1 MSRTNTK
8 QTPGP
13 SGLNALRYWIQ
24 MVRDPLTAFAALN
37 NEFGDAV
44 QIPFTPSK
52 RFLLLSRPEH
62 AEHVLVRNQDRY
74 PKAFS
79 YRPLKAVL
87 GDGLLTS
94 EGETWQ
100 RHRHLV
106 QPVFSH
112 RHVQEFGSTIA
123 DVTRARVGDWS
134 IGAPIDVGAEMR
146 SLTMALI
153 GRILFG
159 VDLADRAQSVG
170 NSVSRLQSALI
181 PGAILPITLVP
192 GLRSA
197 ARSLESLVNE
207 IIDARLAAPHPEPHD
222 LLDRLLIADEGKSLN
237 RREIRDEVTTLVLA
251 GHETTANTLT
261 WALALL
267 SRFPSVRERL
277 AAEIQEVV
285 GDRAATADDFDS
297 LEWTRA
303 VVSESIRLYPP
314 AWNIER
320 DAMADDVIG
329 DVQVRAGDTI
339 GISAYLI
346 HRNREFWPNP
356 EGFDPRRF
364 LSANVGSRPRHAYLP
379 FGGGRRVCV
388 GAALAQ
394 LEATIALAT
403 IIQSRNL
410 DLQPGVVLDAR
421 AEITLRPRR
430 PIIATV
436 LSPIRPRAKHLV
448 GT

>member
-13 SGLNALRYWIQ
+13 SGLHALRYWIH
-24 MVRDPLTAFAALN
+24 MVRDPLAAYGALN

-44 QIPFTPSK
+44 QIPFTPNK

-62 AEHVLVRNQDRY
+62 AEHVLVKHQDRY

-112 RHVQEFGSTIA
+112 RHIQEFGSVIA
-123 DVTRARVGDWS
+123 EVTRVRVGDWP
-134 IGAPIDVGAEMR
+134 IGASIDVGAEMR

-159 VDLADRAQSVG
+159 VDLADRAKSVG
-170 NSVSRLQSALI
+170 NSVSRLQSAII
-181 PGAILPITLVP
+181 PGAILPISLVP

-197 ARSLESLVNE
+197 AGALESLVDE
-207 IIDARLAAPHPEPHD
+207 IIDARLAAPHQEPYD
-222 LLDRLLIADEGKSLN
+222 LLDRLLIGSDGRSFS
-237 RREIRDEVTTLVLA
+237 RREIRDEVMTLVLA

-267 SRFPSVRERL
+267 SRFPSVRDRL
-277 AAEIQEVV
+277 AAEIEDVV
-285 GDRAATADDFDS
+285 GDRAASAEDFDS

-303 VVSESIRLYPP
+303 VISESMRLYPP
-314 AWNIER
+314 AWSIER
-320 DAMADDVIG
+320 DALEDDVIG

-364 LSANVGSRPRHAYLP
+364 LPANIGSRPRYAFVP

-394 LEATIALAT
+394 LEATIVLAT
-403 IIQSRNL
+403 IVQLRKL
-410 DLQPGVVLDAR
+410 DLRPGVVLDAR

-436 LSPIRPRAKHLV
+436 LAPARSRAKGLV
-448 GT
+448 GA

>member
-13 SGLNALRYWIQ
+13 SGLNALRYWMH
-24 MVRDPLTAFAALN
+24 MVRDPLAAFAALN
-37 NEFGDAV
+37 NEFGDVV
-44 QIPFTPSK
+44 QIPLTPSK

-112 RHVQEFGSTIA
+112 RHIQEFGSVIA
-123 DVTRARVGDWS
+123 DVTRARAGDWP
-134 IGAPIDVGAEMR
+134 IGTSMDVGAEMR

-153 GRILFG
+153 GQILFG
-159 VDLADRAQSVG
+159 VDLAVRAESVG
-170 NSVSRLQSALI
+170 NSVSRLQSAII
-181 PGAILPITLVP
+181 PGAILPIALVP

-197 ARSLESLVNE
+197 ARTLESLVNE
-207 IIDARLAAPHPEPHD
+207 IIDARLAAPHREPYD
-222 LLDRLLIADEGKSLN
+222 LLDRLLLGSEDGSFS
-237 RREIRDEVTTLVLA
+237 RREIRDEVMTLVLA

-267 SRFPSVRERL
+267 SRFPSVRERIV
-277 AAEIQEVV
+277 AEIEDVV
-285 GDRAATADDFDS
+285 GDRAASAEDVDS

-303 VVSESIRLYPP
+303 VISESMRLYPP

-320 DAMADDVIG
+320 DALEDDVVG

-364 LSANVGSRPRHAYLP
+364 LPANIGSRPRYAFMP

-403 IIQSRNL
+403 IVQLRKL
-410 DLQPGVVLDAR
+410 DLRPGVVLSAR

-436 LSPIRPRAKHLV
+436 LAPARPRAKGLV
-448 GT
+448 GA

>member
-13 SGLNALRYWIQ
+13 SGLNALRYWIH

-44 QIPFTPSK
+44 QIPLTPNK

-94 EGETWQ
+94 DGETWQ

-112 RHVQEFGSTIA
+112 RHIQEFGPVIA
-123 DVTRARVGDWS
+123 EVTRARAGDWP
-134 IGAPIDVGAEMR
+134 IGASIDVGAEMR

-159 VDLADRAQSVG
+159 VDLADRAESVG

-181 PGAILPITLVP
+181 PGAILPISLVP

-197 ARSLESLVNE
+197 AGTLESLVDE
-207 IIDARLAAPHPEPHD
+207 IIDARLAAPHTEPCD
-222 LLDRLLIADEGKSLN
+222 LLDRLLIGSDGRSFS
-237 RREIRDEVTTLVLA
+237 RREIRDEVMTLVLA

-267 SRFPSVRERL
+267 SRFPSAREGL
-277 AAEIQEVV
+277 ATEIREVV
-285 GDRAATADDFDS
+285 GDRAASAEDFDS

-303 VVSESIRLYPP
+303 VISESMRLYPP

-320 DAMADDVIG
+320 DALEDDVIG

-339 GISAYLI
+339 GLSAYLI

-364 LSANVGSRPRHAYLP
+364 LPANIGSRPRYAFVP

-403 IIQSRNL
+403 IVQSRKL
-410 DLQPGVVLDAR
+410 DLRPGVVLDAR

-430 PIIATV
+430 AIIATV
-436 LSPIRPRAKHLV
+436 LEPARPRAQGLV
-448 GT
+448 GA